1 MKILPAKGK
10 TSQKRKNEKL
20 FGASKLRR
28 IKTSWKEKA
37 TKERVIKF
45 VGKPSEESK
54 FILSLREKKTS
65 PKTLELQ
72 KAKTAKFTVELIH
85 DCIAEGTYSNPER
98 QEMKRE
104 QLHEK
109 KPKRKARWERSLI
122 VPKPPTYKMKKGK
135 LKIVKR
141 KKRLDF

>member
-10 TSQKRKNEKL
+10 TSTIRKNENL

-37 TKERVIKF
+37 IKITEIKF
-45 VGKPSEESK
+45 IGKLSEKSK
-54 FILSLREKKTS
+54 SILSPQKKKTS

-72 KAKTAKFTVELIH
+72 KAKTAKSTVQLIH
-85 DCIAEGTYSNPER
+85 DSIAEDTYSNPER

-104 QLHEK
+104 RLHEM
-109 KPKRKARWERSLI
+109 KPKRKARWERSL
-122 VPKPPTYKMKKGK
+122 VVSTPPKS
-135 LKIVKR
+135 KR
-141 KKRLDF
+141 RTNGGVNIKSEQSQ

>member
-10 TSQKRKNEKL
+10 TSKKRKNEKL

-37 TKERVIKF
+37 IKERVIKF

-72 KAKTAKFTVELIH
+72 NAKTAKVTVELIH

-109 KPKRKARWERSLI
+109 KPKRKARWERSL
-122 VPKPPTYKMKKGK
+122 VVSTPPKF
-135 LKIVKR
+135 KR
-141 KKRLDF
+141 KTNYGVNVKSRQQ

>member
-10 TSQKRKNEKL
+10 TSKKRKNEKL

-72 KAKTAKFTVELIH
+72 KAKTAKFTVELVH
-85 DCIAEGTYSNPER
+85 DCIAEGTYLNLER

-104 QLHEK
+104 RLHEM
-109 KPKRKARWERSLI
+109 KPKRKARWEQSLI

-135 LKIVKR
+135 LKIL
-141 KKRLDF
+141 KKIGK